1 MKGFGQLKKLL
12 GFGKNSV
19 KEAKK
24 EDKTSGLEQA
34 IEDWIRKRQLN
45 LTKLSP
51 WIFGKQPDQRK
62 MYFI

>member
-24 EDKTSGLEQA
+24 EDKTSGLEQGRGQA
-34 IEDWIRKRQLN
+34 EPERGNACSLCGF
-45 LTKLSP
+45 LA
-51 WIFGKQPDQRK
+51 KQPDQRK